1 MKKVVPFLKSAVAA
15 FFTAVS
21 GAAVAFAD
29 SNPLSSVPSVGV
41 GGSGPGAGV
50 YNYVMPQVGYIFL
63 AGIAVMVVYYWLRH
77 QHTKLIAALVTG
89 SFVGVVAI
97 EPKAVGPIIS
107 WFAVC
112 SRVCKVM

>member
-1 MKKVVPFLKSAVAA
+1 MKKAVLFLRGVAA
-15 FFTAVS
+15 AFLTVVS
-21 GAAVAFAD
+21 GVAVAFAD

-89 SFVGVVAI
+89 FFVGVVAI
-97 EPKAVGPIIS
+97 EPKAVGPIIN
-107 WFAVC
+107 WFAGLFQ
-112 SRVCKVM
+112 SL